1 MNKKIISEILTY
13 LFKAIFYLKKIE
25 KKLKDE
31 IKN

>member
-1 MNKKIISEILTY
+1 MKKKTISEILTY
-13 LFKAIFYLKKIE
+13 IFKAIFYLKKIE